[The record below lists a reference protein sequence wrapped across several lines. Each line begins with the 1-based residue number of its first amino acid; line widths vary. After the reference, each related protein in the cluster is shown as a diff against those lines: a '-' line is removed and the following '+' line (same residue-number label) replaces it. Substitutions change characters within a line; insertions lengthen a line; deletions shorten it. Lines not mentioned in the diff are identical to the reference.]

1 MSKKICVF
9 LWNNFVND
17 ARVRREVRA
26 LTEAGYQVDVICTY
40 DGDEKR
46 LFDEENFTGSKLI
59 RVWNFKTIKLCH
71 PNTMIQFIDKIKV
84 GKIIDVLMVLWNM
97 ISYGLKDSYDF
108 YHCNDLKTLPQGF
121 VCSKVFRKGKLIY
134 DSHEVETSRAGG
146 KSKIK
151 YLIERMLI
159 KKADRVLMTTDTRA
173 DYNAQLYKMKKPA
186 VIHNYPIYKEKD
198 GTRNSLHQIL
208 ELNADEPILLYQG
221 GFQVGRGIEQILK
234 GVKSFKKGT
243 VVFLGDGSLKQA
255 MQEVIKKEGIEDR
268 VKLMEKVPAE
278 ELLYYTQH
286 AYLGF
291 QVLENTCFN
300 HYSALSNKLL
310 EYIMMEIPVV
320 CSNLPEMRK
329 VMNEVG
335 AGLCID
341 TDDYENIVEAVN
353 KLLSDEKA
361 YEEMKKNCSLNKNR
375 YTWDQEKEKFIAIY
389 NQLGGANCEC

>member
-1 MSKKICVF
+1 MSQKVCVF

-40 DGDEKR
+40 DGDEKS
-46 LFDEENFTGSKLI
+46 LFDEEDFVGSKVI
-59 RVWNFKTIKLCH
+59 RVWNFRTIKLCK
-71 PNTMIQFIDKIKV
+71 PNKLIQFIDKIKF
-84 GKIIDVLMVLWNM
+84 GKIIDVLMIFWNM
-97 ISYGLKDSYDF
+97 ISYGLKGDYDY

-121 VCSKVFRKGKLIY
+121 LCSRVFHKAKLIY

-151 YLIERMLI
+151 YLVESVLI
-159 KKADRVLMTTDTRA
+159 KKVDAVIMTTDTRA
-173 DYNAQLYKMKKPA
+173 DYNAQLYKIHKPA

-198 GTRNSLHQIL
+198 ETKGKLHEIL
-208 ELNADEPILLYQG
+208 GLNADEPILLYQG

-234 GVKSFKKGT
+234 GVKFFKKGT
-243 VVFLGDGSLKQA
+243 VVFLGDGPLKQT
-255 MQEVIKKEGIEDR
+255 MQEVIKKEDLEDR
-268 VKLMEKVPAE
+268 VKIMEKVPAE

-310 EYIMMEIPVV
+310 EYIMMEVPVV

-329 VMNEVG
+329 VMEEVG
-335 AGLCID
+335 AGVCID
-341 TDDYENIVEAVN
+341 TDDYENIVQAVN
-353 KLLSDEKA
+353 KLLNDEESYMK
-361 YEEMKKNCSLNKNR
+361 MKKNCTLNKNR

-389 NQLGGANCEC
+389 ESI